1 MQTGE
6 HEGVPVAGKV
16 NKPAIMNN
24 NRQSCKIISYKL
36 QIIATYI
43 IITVAYKTNWICGS
57 NSTELMLL
65 LWLTIKERHA
75 IPNM

>member
-6 HEGVPVAGKV
+6 HEGVPVTRKV

-43 IITVAYKTNWICGS
+43 TITVAYKTYWICRF

-65 LWLTIKERHA
+65 LWLNTKHRHA
-75 IPNM
+75 IPYM

>member
-16 NKPAIMNN
+16 NKPTIMNN
-24 NRQSCKIISYKL
+24 NRQSCKITSYKI

-43 IITVAYKTNWICGS
+43 TITVAYKTN
-57 NSTELMLL
+57 
-65 LWLTIKERHA
+65 
-75 IPNM
+75 